1 MRTKQFQ
8 LKLVISNNLLL
19 KISVLL
25 FSCMSHF
32 NDVKK
37 FWATP
42 TEETSNPEIVI
53 VYLRIPLHETT
64 VSLSTPQWNASLS
77 QQGNLCSLAGVL
89 SQFTDT
95 Q

>member
-1 MRTKQFQ
+1 M
-8 LKLVISNNLLL
+8 LKNFEQPLR
-19 KISVLL
+19 
-25 FSCMSHF
+25 
-32 NDVKK
+32 KK
-37 FWATP
+37 
-42 TEETSNPEIVI
+42 TSNPEIFI